1 MPDRY
6 IYHWACIDD
15 DQDNDDDHDDGYVD
29 NYVPRLRWLGRK
41 GKNFYWG

>member
-15 DQDNDDDHDDGYVD
+15 DQDNDDDHHAGYVD

-41 GKNFYWG
+41 GKNFCWG